1 MVLSFDGG
9 GNDGTMR
16 TFVAQRGGS
25 RHGSGLSSLR
35 SYSLDLGKG
44 YMFLASLLAEVHPGL
59 HVPHMPVALSLPGKL
74 MALAARGRVVRE
86 WREPL
91 RLYYQSFEVRTLRR
105 CLFCAQITA
114 VPGVPPPPFSM
125 ASAARV
131 GDFFVANAAP
141 RRVIFVE
148 RSECHG
154 RNSMRPCCDG
164 AGCLRGNRSRGE
176 GGFYL

>member
-1 MVLSFDGG
+1 M
-9 GNDGTMR
+9 
-16 TFVAQRGGS
+16 
-25 RHGSGLSSLR
+25 R

-59 HVPHMPVALSLPGKL
+59 HVPHMPVTLSLPGKL

-114 VPGVPPPPFSM
+114 LPGVPPPPFSM

-141 RRVIFVE
+141 RRVFFVE

-154 RNSMRPCCDG
+154 CNSM
-164 AGCLRGNRSRGE
+164 
-176 GGFYL
+176 